1 MVILERVANLSD
13 TDLLNLVEII
23 KNNSNKSAR
32 WIAFNESYLKEKL
45 EKEYSISKTTFL
57 VTDGLE
63 SSIRTFLQT
72 SNDSSVDLYQLRKFL
87 IDAIPDEVRLDGNA
101 SFKPATKKWFVRL
114 VFLIFLGLPFFIY
127 EHTDPM
133 VFSTF
138 SFIACFSFFGLI
150 HSSNI
155 LVEGWTKPKLSK
167 RRILFAFLAGV
178 LMFGIIKNIGSTVAV
193 STFIEN
199 IENEYSDFVFGNYYS
214 VELKNSDLSDN
225 FQKSHELQ
233 SVFLISILFPII
245 FVITSLIDKSWRLAP
260 VTALIILLPFLG
272 PAFGAPTGIET
283 IFTHSSM
290 PVEAEHC
297 SGHYGTYKRETAI
310 ADDSWD
316 VDWGVEIDLIM
327 SPRNYD
333 MCHYNNTAAM
343 GIWGK
348 ACSEYIRCLNVAI
361 HNSSKSKGKLKKIDS
376 REIAKFLGLDYLIE

>member
-114 VFLIFLGLPFFIY
+114 IFLIFLGLPFFIY

-138 SFIACFSFFGLI
+138 VFIACFSFFGLI

-167 RRILFAFLAGV
+167 RRILFAFLAGI
-178 LMFGIIKNIGSTVAV
+178 LMFGIIKNIGSNAAV
-193 STFIEN
+193 KIF
-199 IENEYSDFVFGNYYS
+199 IENEYSDFVFGNYFS
-214 VELKNSDLSDN
+214 VELKNSDFSDN
-225 FQKSHELQ
+225 FQKSHTLQ
-233 SVFLISILFPII
+233 FVFLISILFPII

-260 VTALIILLPFLG
+260 VTALIISLPFLAL
-272 PAFGAPTGIET
+272 AFGEPTGIET

-290 PVEAEHC
+290 PVEAKHC
-297 SGHYGTYKRETAI
+297 SGHYGKYKREAAI
-310 ADDSWD
+310 ANDSWD
-316 VDWGVEIDLIM
+316 VDWGAEIDLYM
-327 SPRNYD
+327 SPSNYD
-333 MCHYNNTAAM
+333 LCHYNNTAAM

-348 ACSEYIRCLNVAI
+348 ACSRYITCLNVAI
-361 HNSSKSKGKLKKIDS
+361 HNSSKNKGKLKKVDS